1 MENFRL
7 GFKFYKSNVEVF
19 VETEGDER
27 YIGSINIALDNI
39 CSRDDYELYEGDA
52 VECAWD
58 FVVNELD
65 CLDYACYDYTFCTMT
80 EADNF
85 EDFQNALLSIVEM
98 RVESYFDCIKGE

>member
-27 YIGSINIALDNI
+27 YIGSIDISLDYI
-39 CSRDDYELYEGDA
+39 CSHDDYELYEGDA
-52 VECAWD
+52 GWCASD
-58 FVVNELD
+58 FVVAELD
-65 CLDYACYDYTFCTMT
+65 CLDSKCYDYTACSMT

-85 EDFQNALLSIVEM
+85 EDFQDTLQSIVEM
-98 RVESYFDCIKGE
+98 RVESHFECLKGE